1 MPLIHEKMCNSK
13 NYKKTSA
20 FSILDL
26 LWSEVKVAK
35 KYSNPWV

>member
-1 MPLIHEKMCNSK
+1 MKKCATQK
-13 NYKKTSA
+13 TTKKTSA